1 MIILGIDPG
10 TSKRNPAG
18 LAIIDT
24 GGVQPT
30 LLHHQSVG
38 VRGWDKTAGLLFDTA
53 VAIGAKVE
61 AVAYEYPYL
70 DENIQTTI
78 KLAHFGGI
86 ALAIGSMLEV
96 PVVAVQP
103 TEAKTALTRDPKAD
117 KAAMIKMARLMFGVE
132 LSSHEADACGVALAG
147 EGKLRV
153 TV

>member
-18 LAIIDT
+18 LVVINSHI
-24 GGVQPT
+24 PT
-30 LLHHQSVG
+30 LLHHEEIYDESWEASA
-38 VRGWDKTAGLLFDTA
+38 R
-53 VAIGAKVE
+53 AIFSRAARLARQTGFE
-61 AVAYEYPYL
+61 AVAYEYPHFA
-70 DENIQTTI
+70 NNPQVAI

-86 ALAIGSMLEV
+86 ALAIGAYCGV
-96 PVVAVQP
+96 PVVAISALETKQ
-103 TEAKTALTRDPKAD
+103 ALTGDHMAK
-117 KAAMIKMARLMFGVE
+117 KEAMIKTAQLIFRAE